1 MLCEKIFIQNLL
13 QDMTRLNLFWIIP
26 PLLDTCLR
34 KFIFLFLITFWL
46 LLHSLGIIE
55 NDGMLL
61 ISLSGSKTGNV
72 CMCVHT
78 NTHNPPNTHTYTY
91 HFTLRDR
98 KKKKLTLQEFK
109 VVYYNYFIPP
119 VLIYG
124 GILFYLT
131 FIGYFRD
138 KTYFCRFINF

>member
-78 NTHNPPNTHTYTY
+78 HIAPPTHT
-91 HFTLRDR
+91 HTLTTLHLGIG